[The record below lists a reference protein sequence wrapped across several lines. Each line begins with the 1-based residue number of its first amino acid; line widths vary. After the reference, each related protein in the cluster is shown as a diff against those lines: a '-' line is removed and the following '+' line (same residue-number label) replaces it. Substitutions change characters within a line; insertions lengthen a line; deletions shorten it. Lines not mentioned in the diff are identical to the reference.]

1 MGMIQWKECGN
12 PISNKAKSCPKC
24 GAPNDNEKME
34 WTENRETFIKLGY
47 IFSIVSFFIFPVI
60 LGIAGF
66 ILGIFN
72 FLKRENTHGIMQIG
86 IATISLMIEF
96 MVEI

>member
-1 MGMIQWKECGN
+1 MINNIFSPHKYY
-12 PISNKAKSCPKC
+12 KKK
-24 GAPNDNEKME
+24 NDNEKME

-72 FLKRENTHGIMQIG
+72 F
-86 IATISLMIEF
+86 
-96 MVEI
+96 